1 MQKHDVKIVVVSKRE
16 TTTMSK
22 LVIAKNATTTDAI
35 RRARSSDS
43 IAGEQFY
50 EKIPIA
56 SDSSQRGGSDGGS
69 RKVYI

>member
-1 MQKHDVKIVVVSKRE
+1 MQKHDVNIVIVSKRE

-56 SDSSQRGGSDGGS
+56 SNSSQRGGSDGGS

>member
-1 MQKHDVKIVVVSKRE
+1 MQKHDVNIVVVSKRE

-22 LVIAKNATTTDAI
+22 LVIAKNASTTDAI

>member
-1 MQKHDVKIVVVSKRE
+1 MNIVVVSKRE

-35 RRARSSDS
+35 RRTRSSDS

-50 EKIPIA
+50 EKIPSA

>member
-1 MQKHDVKIVVVSKRE
+1 MQKHDVNIVVVSKRE